1 MSIKIPEAILHKIN
15 TLVFDI
21 DGVFTDGSV
30 IALESGE
37 QARMFDTKDGY
48 AVSQAVKQGFNVVII
63 SGGNQV
69 GVKKRLEYL
78 GVKDI
83 YLGVGSK
90 SEVIDQY
97 IQAKGLQEENI
108 IYMGD
113 DIPDHCIMSRPGIF
127 AACPSDAVREIKE
140 VSQYISPAPGG
151 KGAVRDVTEQVLK
164 AHNKWNMLGSAV
176 PSQQ

>member
-1 MSIKIPEAILHKIN
+1 MKIPEAVLQQIT

-37 QARMFDTKDGY
+37 QARVFDTKDGY
-48 AVSQAVKQGFNVVII
+48 AVSQAIKQGFNVVII

-69 GVKKRLEYL
+69 GVKRRLEYL

-83 YLGVGSK
+83 FLGVGSK

-97 IQAKGLQEENI
+97 MHVKGLKEESI
-108 IYMGD
+108 LYMGD

-127 AACPSDAVREIKE
+127 AACPADAVEEIKG
-140 VSQYISPAPGG
+140 VSQYISPALGG
-151 KGAVRDVTEQVLK
+151 RGAVRDVVEQVLK
-164 AHNKWNMLGSAV
+164 AHNKWNMLGSAS